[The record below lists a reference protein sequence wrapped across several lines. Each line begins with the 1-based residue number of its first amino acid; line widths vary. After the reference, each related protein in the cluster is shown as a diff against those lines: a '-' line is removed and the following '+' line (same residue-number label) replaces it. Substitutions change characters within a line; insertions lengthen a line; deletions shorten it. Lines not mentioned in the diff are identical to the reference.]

1 VCTLWNGEHIL
12 PYDKRLCAQCCCLYL
27 VTKHSVL
34 FKTSIKNPSTLNFYK
49 TIKIFLAQAQN
60 CAFVWKLPPIFLL
73 QEIQILVHCE
83 VWRFPWANASSHTKV
98 NFLSSRVKRRHILS
112 SVFFWRLLWKANGSH
127 TGNHLIDTSDPAP
140 RVPGIAAPTDR
151 EAQAV
156 TVLRVYR
163 HILRVREWRKLCGRV
178 IRWSIV
184 KSLILSTVFFLS

>member
-1 VCTLWNGEHIL
+1 MKKMTQREIKFSRSVLYGRERQEQVSVALVTHTSLPADPIRNRFTHQEIIFHLFVTLQLHVHQNNTGLKTSVCTLWNGEHIL

-83 VWRFPWANASSHTKV
+83 V
-98 NFLSSRVKRRHILS
+98 
-112 SVFFWRLLWKANGSH
+112 
-127 TGNHLIDTSDPAP
+127 
-140 RVPGIAAPTDR
+140 
-151 EAQAV
+151 
-156 TVLRVYR
+156 
-163 HILRVREWRKLCGRV
+163 
-178 IRWSIV
+178 
-184 KSLILSTVFFLS
+184 